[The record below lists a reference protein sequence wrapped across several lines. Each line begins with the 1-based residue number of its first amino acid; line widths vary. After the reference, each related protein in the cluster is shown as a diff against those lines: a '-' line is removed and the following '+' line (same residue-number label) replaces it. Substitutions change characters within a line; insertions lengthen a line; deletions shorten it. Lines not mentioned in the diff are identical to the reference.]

1 MNIGTHLSIGKGY
14 PNLVKDALSINSN
27 TFQIFLGNP
36 RNRRNQKINENQLIE
51 LNQLLKQH
59 QFAPV
64 LIHSPY
70 IMNPCSP
77 KSEVIE
83 LSLEI
88 FKEDLRLMEFIPH
101 NYYNLHP
108 GSRLKTPL
116 EPATRQIADFL
127 NQVLTPEQSTIV
139 LLETMSGKGSEVGRN
154 FDELKLILDQ
164 VQLQDKVGIC
174 FDLCHLFDSGYDVK
188 EHFHEVLKEFDEKI
202 GLHKCK
208 AFHINDSKN
217 ELGSHRDRHA
227 CMNEG
232 NIGLDVIRQILSH
245 PYCSQLPLILETPT
259 DLIGHKKEVQLIQSL
274 KEEL

>member
-36 RNRRNQKINENQLIE
+36 RNRRNQKIDENQLIE

-77 KSEVIE
+77 KPEVIE

-127 NQVLTPEQSTIV
+127 NQVLTPEQSTVV

-202 GLHKCK
+202 GLH
-208 AFHINDSKN
+208 
-217 ELGSHRDRHA
+217 E
-227 CMNEG
+227 M
-232 NIGLDVIRQILSH
+232 
-245 PYCSQLPLILETPT
+245 
-259 DLIGHKKEVQLIQSL
+259 QSFPHQ
-274 KEEL
+274 